1 MTAPDYY
8 QILGVPRNADAAA
21 IKAAWRAM
29 ARKHHP
35 DRKGGSAE
43 MMSAIQAAY
52 NCLKDPQKRAAY
64 DAGNEHSAAIIESE
78 AIAVFRQYLEQCI
91 AHDVPDVVTELR
103 RCLSTD
109 LRTMEFN
116 LKTAKAQRVKINRWK
131 GRLVRRDG
139 EPNIADEWIEHK
151 AMEVTERIASLMQS
165 VEINKR
171 VREIV
176 DGFTDKGPPVEPPEL
191 SGVHLTYMTAATS

>member
-1 MTAPDYY
+1 MTTLDYY
-8 QILGVPRNADAAA
+8 AILGVPRDADAAA
-21 IKAAWRAM
+21 IKSAWRAK

-64 DAGNEHSAAIIESE
+64 DAGNEHSALEIEHE
-78 AIAVFRQYLEQCI
+78 AHEVFRQYLDQCI
-91 AHDVPDVVTELR
+91 AHDVINVVVEIR
-103 RCLSTD
+103 RCLSND
-109 LRTMEFN
+109 MRNFELS
-116 LKTAKAQRVKINRWK
+116 LKDARAKRVKINRWK

-139 EPNIADEWIEHK
+139 EPNIAEERIEHK
-151 AMEVTERIASLMQS
+151 ALEVTEKIASLMQS
-165 VEINKR
+165 VEVNKR

-176 DGFTDKGPPVEPPEL
+176 DGFTDNGPPVEQAEGQARV
-191 SGVHLTYMTAATS
+191 SYTREAMT